1 MIGSNRKQYD
11 DYMRNAGKATQKP
24 EVFYDAKTGKPKGD
38 LDITWDDVFY
48 ILAAMMII
56 GFITYLVL
64 EG

>member
-1 MIGSNRKQYD
+1 MNTDKFIANLNKSNDKDIEYVS
-11 DYMRNAGKATQKP
+11 A
-24 EVFYDAKTGKPKGD
+24 FTGKRIRNE

-48 ILAAMMII
+48 IVPAMMII